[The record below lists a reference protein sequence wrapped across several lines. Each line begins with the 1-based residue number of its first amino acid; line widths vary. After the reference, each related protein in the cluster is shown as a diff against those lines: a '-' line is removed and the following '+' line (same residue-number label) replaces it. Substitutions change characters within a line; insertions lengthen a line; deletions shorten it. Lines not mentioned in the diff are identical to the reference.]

1 MKMFMIF
8 TFLIFSFNCFALPFP
23 ENQSVDHS
31 IVPLNFADEL
41 KHPFVPPYCAEYCNG
56 FGETVKIG
64 MDYDVDLKTDGAP
77 KLVSKKRSA
86 APVTDIIESSK
97 PNIEW
102 SVSFGK
108 IFWVVIIFLFAYLII
123 KYFTKALESI
133 AEKWSGSRLFVKR
146 VIPVFRLTAWV
157 MAIYTIIVGVL
168 APPVETILAV
178 TASFGI
184 AMGFASQ
191 DILKNIFGGIMILF
205 DNPFQVGDKIQVGN
219 HYGEVIHIGLRSVR
233 IVTPDDSTVSIPNSD
248 IVSQSV
254 SNTNTGEF
262 NCQVVAEM
270 YFPAEVDL
278 DKLKKLAMRAATV
291 SKYSYLKKPV
301 AVIFLNEVHQGRS
314 MIKMRLKAYV
324 LDLRYEFPFL
334 SEMNEIVMT
343 EVFKAKLV
351 TPEQMSYPYQ
361 R

>member
-1 MKMFMIF
+1 MKFKVLLIIF
-8 TFLIFSFNCFALPFP
+8 TSFLSLHGETFFSDREQCI
-23 ENQSVDHS
+23 DWS
-31 IVPLNFADEL
+31 IVPPDFNEEL
-41 KHPFVPPYCAEYCNG
+41 KKPYIDPFCAELCNEAG
-56 FGETVKIG
+56 EAVRIEGETFHAE
-64 MDYDVDLKTDGAP
+64 KTVPAKEASSSGSRAM
-77 KLVSKKRSA
+77 
-86 APVTDIIESSK
+86 APVTDIIESSR

-123 KYFTKALESI
+123 KYFTKALEAI
-133 AEKWSGSRLFVKR
+133 AEKWSGSRLFIKR
-146 VIPVFRLTAWV
+146 VIPVFRLVAWIT
-157 MAIYTIIVGVL
+157 AIYTIIAGVL
-168 APPVETILAV
+168 APPIETILAV

-291 SKYSYLKKPV
+291 SKYVYLKKPV

-334 SEMNEIVMT
+334 SEMNHIVMT
-343 EVFKAKLV
+343 EVFKAGLV
-351 TPEQMSYPYQ
+351 TPEQM